1 MKTKL
6 KIISKDVILGEE
18 VEIQDFVNIYG
29 CQIGKNSKVGTFVEI
44 QKDVIVGENVKIQSH
59 SFICSGVIIENNCFV
74 GHNVTFINDRY
85 PQSVNKD
92 GSLKGEN
99 DWVQEHTLVKEGAS
113 IGSGSTIMCGL
124 NIGRN
129 AIIGAGSVVT
139 KDVPNNAIV
148 AGNPASFLQKTNKNK
163 S

>member
-99 DWVQEHTLVKEGAS
+99 DWVQEYTLVKEGAS

>member
-59 SFICSGVIIENNCFV
+59 SFICSGVRIENNCFV